1 MINIDVRELEMAS
14 ESMRRLRE
22 SVSLLSSFGFDVL
35 DFGFSPIT
43 GVDRTGDIHGRAVH
57 MDPASAFS
65 TLEKFA
71 GQLGWM
77 ASVLGD
83 EAQGFDQQEDAN
95 AHGLDIADAGGAVNR
110 SVMPLVDQPEPGYS
124 PFSFVPP
131 VVNTGSSLFGLVQGF
146 LFTNMGRISNTI
158 HRWQQFAS
166 RVNGIST
173 EMEAL
178 AGQLQ
183 TRNQSETTDRA
194 AAKIREVAATG
205 RQFAANATVMA
216 GKNSNMLAGLQA
228 DQVVASADW
237 GKLLAIPDPAARKV
251 VEQALLMKHQGI
263 LQNIVLQSM
272 PIQRSLM
279 DQAPAS
285 GGGDLQLGMGAVDGN
300 GQRYSTEGV
309 TLPRQIQELMNRP
322 GVGAGSFEVAEGQI
336 SAVDGVGLD
345 PATRQEMRDV
355 VQRSGQWLADQGLIP
370 TGEAALRGDQMMT
383 QSANVA
389 APSAPGAVTPGASA
403 AGGAAM
409 PAGGLS
415 GAPATVTPAGAWAG
429 APGAGLTG
437 AGAGQGLAGGNRGAA
452 FLPGSAFGGMT
463 SAAPGAAG
471 NGAAGARGA
480 LRGGLPGAAGLS
492 GVPGGAVP
500 GAAGSGLG
508 AGAGAGAGAGGSYG
522 QSPAEQA
529 NKAAAGASQNGR
541 SGGIGRGMAPM
552 MGMHRGGNGTKD
564 SSRAVRAVVTEVE
577 KDPNRRALLGQRPA
591 VVPGVIGAWV
601 RED

>member
-1 MINIDVRELEMAS
+1 MLRVELAELLS
-14 ESMRRLRE
+14 TSRRLF
-22 SVSLLSSFGFDVL
+22 SLEANVRNLAGFGFDVL

-43 GVDRTGDIHGRAVH
+43 GIDRTGDIHGRAVH

-83 EAQGFDQQEDAN
+83 EAQGFEQQEDAN
-95 AHGLDIADAGGAVNR
+95 AHGLDIADAGGAVGK
-110 SVMPLVDQPEPGYS
+110 SAMPIVNQPEPGYS

-166 RVNGIST
+166 RVNGISN
-173 EMEAL
+173 EMDAL

-183 TRNQSETTDRA
+183 SRNQSETTDRA

-216 GKNSNMLAGLQA
+216 GKNSTMLAGLQA
-228 DQVVASADW
+228 DQVVASVDW
-237 GKLLAIPDPAARKV
+237 GTVLSIPDPVARKAA
-251 VEQALLMKHQGI
+251 EQAMLLKHQGT

-272 PIQRSLM
+272 PIQHSLM

-309 TLPRQIQELMNRP
+309 TLPQQMQELMNRP
-322 GVGAGSFEVAEGQI
+322 GVGPGSFEVADGQI

-345 PATRQEMRDV
+345 AATRQEMRDAAH
-355 VQRSGQWLADQGLIP
+355 RGGQWLADHGLIP
-370 TGEAALRGDQMMT
+370 AGDSAFSGGQMAT
-383 QSANVA
+383 HAANVA
-389 APSAPGAVTPGASA
+389 APSMPGAVAPGASA
-403 AGGAAM
+403 AGGVAT
-409 PAGGLS
+409 PAG
-415 GAPATVTPAGAWAG
+415 APGTVTPAGAWA
-429 APGAGLTG
+429 APGAGRPGIG
-437 AGAGQGLAGGNRGAA
+437 AAGGGLAGSNRGAA

-463 SAAPGAAG
+463 TAAPGAAG
-471 NGAAGARGA
+471 GSGHGSAGARGG
-480 LRGGLPGAAGLS
+480 LRGG
-492 GVPGGAVP
+492 VP
-500 GAAGSGLG
+500 GAAGIAGVPGAAGGGLG
-508 AGAGAGAGAGGSYG
+508 AGAGAGSGAGGAYG
-522 QSPAEQA
+522 QSPAQQA

-541 SGGIGRGMAPM
+541 AGGIGRGMAPM
-552 MGMHRGGNGTKD
+552 MGMHRGGHSSKE
-564 SSRAVRAVVTEVE
+564 SSRSVRAVVTEVE
-577 KDPNRRALLGQRPA
+577 KDPNRLALLGQRPA

>member
-1 MINIDVRELEMAS
+1 MS
-14 ESMRRLRE
+14 
-22 SVSLLSSFGFDVL
+22 
-35 DFGFSPIT
+35 
-43 GVDRTGDIHGRAVH
+43 
-57 MDPASAFS
+57 
-65 TLEKFA
+65 
-71 GQLGWM
+71 Q
-77 ASVLGD
+77 
-83 EAQGFDQQEDAN
+83 
-95 AHGLDIADAGGAVNR
+95 
-110 SVMPLVDQPEPGYS
+110 SVMPIVNQPEPGYS

-166 RVNGIST
+166 QVNGIST
-173 EMEAL
+173 EMDAL

-183 TRNQSETTDRA
+183 ARNQSETTDRA

-216 GKNSNMLAGLQA
+216 GKNSTMLAGLQT
-228 DQVVASADW
+228 DQVVASSDW
-237 GKLLAIPDPAARKV
+237 GTILAIPDPAARKA

-285 GGGDLQLGMGAVDGN
+285 GGGDLQLGMGAVDGK

-322 GVGAGSFEVAEGQI
+322 GVGPGSFEVADGQI

-345 PATRQEMRDV
+345 SATRQEMRDA
-355 VQRSGQWLADQGLIP
+355 VQRGGQWLADQGLIP
-370 TGEAALRGDQMMT
+370 AGESALRGDQLMT
-383 QSANVA
+383 QAANVA
-389 APSAPGAVTPGASA
+389 APSAPGAVMPGASA

-409 PAGGLS
+409 PVGGLS
-415 GAPATVTPAGAWAG
+415 GAPGTVTPAGAWAG
-429 APGAGLTG
+429 APGAGLAG
-437 AGAGQGLAGGNRGAA
+437 AGGAGQGLAGGSRGAA
-452 FLPGSAFGGMT
+452 FLPGSAFGGMA

-471 NGAAGARGA
+471 LAG
-480 LRGGLPGAAGLS
+480 
-492 GVPGGAVP
+492 VP
-500 GAAGSGLG
+500 GAAGGGL
-508 AGAGAGAGAGGSYG
+508 GAGAGAGAGGSYG
-522 QSPAEQA
+522 QSPAQQA
-529 NKAAAGASQNGR
+529 NKATTGAAQNGR

-552 MGMHRGGNGTKD
+552 MGMHRGGNGAKD
-564 SSRAVRAVVTEVE
+564 SSRAVRAVITEVE
-577 KDPNRRALLGQRPA
+577 KDPNRRALLGERPA